1 MTSTPEDRAE
11 KPQRRFRHGPYRA
24 HVWGNT
30 INVHY
35 GDDMANPIYSKTMK
49 GQIGDANMS
58 ELARV
63 ALPEIAKDHEMKRLG
78 ITKADVDK
86 RKQETSGKP
95 SDTSALKIAGPED
108 TEPKK

>member
-1 MTSTPEDRAE
+1 MSSTPEDRAAR
-11 KPQRRFRHGPYRA
+11 PQRRFRHGPYHA
-24 HVWGNT
+24 VVWGNT

-35 GDDMANPIYSKTMK
+35 GDDTASPIYSKTMK

-86 RKQETSGKP
+86 RKQETNGKP